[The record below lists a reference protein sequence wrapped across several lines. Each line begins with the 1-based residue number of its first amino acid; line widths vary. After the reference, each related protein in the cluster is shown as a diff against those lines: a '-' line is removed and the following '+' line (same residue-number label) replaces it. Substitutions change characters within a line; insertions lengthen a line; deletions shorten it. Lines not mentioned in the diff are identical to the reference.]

1 MTKSSFYWNLTLLWH
16 EKTLICQKNEILF
29 NYYFLWPASYCWKV
43 CSWRGHKV
51 FGSFLKKFQR
61 RKKFFAYVFDVDN
74 GGENRIYRQ
83 GLHFETVLKH
93 LLKRVNEY
101 DWKYLNK
108 HLFLFSVSKE
118 FRQNI
123 SWNWKISIQT
133 LEKIKWLQIR

>member
-1 MTKSSFYWNLTLLWH
+1 M
-16 EKTLICQKNEILF
+16 E
-29 NYYFLWPASYCWKV
+29 YFLTTTFFDQLLTVERFAV
-43 CSWRGHKV
+43 GGAIHKV

-101 DWKYLNK
+101 D
-108 HLFLFSVSKE
+108 
-118 FRQNI
+118 
-123 SWNWKISIQT
+123 
-133 LEKIKWLQIR
+133 